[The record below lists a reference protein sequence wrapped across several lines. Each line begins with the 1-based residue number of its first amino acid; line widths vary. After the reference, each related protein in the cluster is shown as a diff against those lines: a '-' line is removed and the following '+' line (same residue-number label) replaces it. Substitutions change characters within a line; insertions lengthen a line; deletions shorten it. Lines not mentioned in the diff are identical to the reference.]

1 MPTLSPEH
9 SSERLLERPR
19 MLVCDLDG
27 TLLNSK
33 GVMTEA
39 TVAALRLAVEEGVE
53 IVFATGRRHNFAWKV
68 LESVQLHDGTVL
80 ISSNGA
86 ITRTLAGEHRQRL
99 SMPVETAL
107 LLCRQLKSFRDSL
120 IFTFERTGPGA
131 LVVENI
137 DALHARIPRWVDSNA
152 HEIECFVPLERAF
165 EGGDEPVQAM
175 ICGTLQ
181 QMKEALLVLDDPAP
195 AAMRLR
201 SGLAIHRTEYA
212 LRDLSIVDLMPYGCS
227 KGNAI
232 ATLAAERGMD
242 ASDVA
247 CIGDNM
253 NDADMLA
260 YAGMPVVMKNAP
272 AGLLAMAAANGWAV
286 TGSNDEDGAAQA
298 ILRML
303 EGPARTVADVEQV
316 VVPAI

>member
-1 MPTLSPEH
+1 MLAFD
-9 SSERLLERPR
+9 RLLERPR

-33 GVMTEA
+33 GIMTDA
-39 TVAALRLAVEEGVE
+39 TVAALRQAVDEGVE

-68 LESVQLHDGTVL
+68 LEPMGLHHTTML

-86 ITRTLAGEHRQRL
+86 ISCTLAGARKQRL
-99 SMPVETAL
+99 SMPVATAL
-107 LLCRQLKSFRDSL
+107 LLCKQLASFRDSL

-137 DALHARIPRWVDSNA
+137 DALHARIPRWVESNA
-152 HEIECFVPLERAF
+152 HEIACFVPLESAF
-165 EGGDEPVQAM
+165 ETGDDPVQAM
-175 ICGTLQ
+175 ICGTLE
-181 QMKEALLVLDDPAP
+181 QMEEAMAVLDDPAP
-195 AAMRLR
+195 VAVRLR
-201 SGLAIHRTEYA
+201 RGLAIHRTEYPT
-212 LRDLSIVDLMPYGCS
+212 RDLSIVDLMPDGCS

-232 ATLAAERGMD
+232 ATLAAERRID
-242 ASDVA
+242 AAEIA

-260 YAGMPVVMKNAP
+260 FAGQPVVMKNAP
-272 AGLLAMAAANGWAV
+272 AELLALAAANGWAV
-286 TGSNDEDGAAQA
+286 TGTNDEDGAAQA

-303 EGPARTVADVEQV
+303 EGPVRSAGNLDRIA
-316 VVPAI
+316 VPAD

>member
-1 MPTLSPEH
+1 
-9 SSERLLERPR
+9 

-33 GVMTEA
+33 GIMTEA
-39 TVAALRLAVEEGVE
+39 TMAALRLAVDEGVE

-68 LESVQLHDGTVL
+68 LEPIQLHHGTML

-86 ITRTLAGEHRQRL
+86 ITSTFGGERRQRL
-99 SMPVETAL
+99 SMPIPTAL
-107 LLCRQLKSFRDSL
+107 LLCRQLKNYRDSL

-137 DALHARIPRWVDSNA
+137 EGLRARIPRWVESNA
-152 HEIECFVPLERAF
+152 HEIQSFVPLERAF
-165 EGGDEPVQAM
+165 DAGEEPVQAM
-175 ICGTLQ
+175 ICGTMRE
-181 QMKEALLVLDDPAP
+181 MKEAIAVLNDPSSLTDD
-195 AAMRLR
+195 LR
-201 SGLAIHRTEYA
+201 QTLSIHCMEYPT
-212 LRDLSIVDLMPYGCS
+212 RDLSIVDLMPDGCS

-232 ATLAAERGMD
+232 ATLAAERGITAAD
-242 ASDVA
+242 IA

-260 YAGMPVVMKNAP
+260 YAGRPVVMKNAP
-272 AGLLAMAAANGWAV
+272 AGLLVLAAANGWAV

-303 EGPARTVADVEQV
+303 EWPGRTAGDLDRVA
-316 VVPAI
+316 VPGI